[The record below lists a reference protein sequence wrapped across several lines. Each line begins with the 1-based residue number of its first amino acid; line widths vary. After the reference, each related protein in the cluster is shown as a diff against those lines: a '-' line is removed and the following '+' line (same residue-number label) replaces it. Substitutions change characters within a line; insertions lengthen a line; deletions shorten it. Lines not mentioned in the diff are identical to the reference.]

1 MSYQTSHPSDTQ
13 ALEAVVEKFGIPNLH
28 LVIDLRILQ
37 DLRTMLDSDGDQF
50 VAELLDIYLT
60 DAPLR
65 VQMIKDAAANGE
77 RTKLQKAAHALRSPS
92 VSIGAARLGMMCQSL
107 EISADNQL
115 WAELSQMINQIESE
129 YRNVVKFITAYVSWG
144 SKKEGESTR

>member
-65 VQMIKDAAANGE
+65 
-77 RTKLQKAAHALRSPS
+77 
-92 VSIGAARLGMMCQSL
+92 
-107 EISADNQL
+107 
-115 WAELSQMINQIESE
+115 
-129 YRNVVKFITAYVSWG
+129 
-144 SKKEGESTR
+144 